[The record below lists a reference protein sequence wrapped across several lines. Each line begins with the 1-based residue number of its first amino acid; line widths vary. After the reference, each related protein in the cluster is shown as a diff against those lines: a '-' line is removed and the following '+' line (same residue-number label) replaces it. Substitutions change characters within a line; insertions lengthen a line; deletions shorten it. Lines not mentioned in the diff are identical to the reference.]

1 MSARPRAFSRGRAL
15 VFALILLFTPLAFGQ
30 APPPAHGSVELISEE
45 SAIHP
50 GQQISLGLHFTL
62 ESGWHTYW
70 INPGDSGQAAF
81 VRWQLPPGWQ
91 SGPLLWPVPNR
102 IPDHSMVDYGY
113 ENDVVLIAPVR
124 APANLTI
131 GRTVNM
137 RASVEW
143 LVCRDVCVP
152 AQATVDLP
160 LPVIAG
166 TGVAYSRWHDL
177 FEKTRAEIPAPAP
190 KRWKI
195 EVGSEPGHFIVQIDA
210 GRRQTAMGFFPLD
223 PNQVNNTIE
232 PVISPYAR
240 GIRVVLT
247 KSDQLTGQIPRF
259 KGVLVEAP
267 GRAYTFSAPVV
278 AIPSNH
284 AK

>member
-1 MSARPRAFSRGRAL
+1 MSARPRALSHGRAL
-15 VFALILLFTPLAFGQ
+15 VFMLILLFTTLALGQ
-30 APPPAHGSVELISEE
+30 APPPAHSSVELISEE
-45 SAIHP
+45 SAVHP
-50 GQQISLGLHFTL
+50 GQQISLGLHFAV

-91 SGPLLWPVPNR
+91 PSPLLWPVPKR

-113 ENDVVLIAPVR
+113 ENDVLLIAPVR
-124 APANLTI
+124 APANLAI

-166 TGVAYSRWHDL
+166 TGAAHSRWRDL
-177 FEKTRAEIPAPAP
+177 FEKTRAEIPTPAP
-190 KRWKI
+190 KSWKI
-195 EVGSEPGHFIVQIDA
+195 EVGSEPGHLIVQIDA
-210 GRRQTAMGFFPLD
+210 GRRQTATGFFPLD
-223 PNQVNNTIE
+223 SNQIDNTIE

-240 GIRVVLT
+240 GIRVVLA

-278 AIPSNH
+278 AISSNH